1 MLIGKPA
8 DIAPS
13 EITPVETFRRR
24 RDIVKALGLS
34 AIAPLSSTWLTPA
47 QAAEV
52 SHQAA
57 IKHFSKT
64 SFGKEEKLT
73 PYQDVTTYNNFY
85 EFGTSKEQPAVN
97 AGKFRTNPWS
107 IAIEGEVHK
116 PQTLDLDQLLK
127 LAPLEERIYRM
138 RCVEGWSMVIPWVGL
153 PLSAL
158 IKLAQPTA
166 NAKYVEFITAAD
178 PESMIGVRAPILAWP
193 YLEAL
198 RLDEAMHPL
207 TILAVGL
214 YGEYLPK
221 QNGAPV
227 RLVVPWKYGFKGGKS
242 IVRIRFSE
250 RMPQTSWMQAAA
262 NEYGFYAN
270 VNPKVAH
277 PRWSQAS
284 ERRIGSGLFAR
295 RIPTQMFNGY
305 AEQVGQLYAG
315 MDLAKNF

>member
-24 RDIVKALGLS
+24 RELVKALGLG
-34 AIAPLSSTWLTPA
+34 AMAPLASAWLSPA

-52 SHQAA
+52 AHQAA
-57 IKHFSKT
+57 IKQYNKT
-64 SFGKEEKLT
+64 AFGKEDKLT
-73 PYQDVTTYNNFY
+73 PYQDVTSYNNFY
-85 EFGTSKEQPAVN
+85 EFGTAKEQPAVN
-97 AGKFRTNPWS
+97 AQKFRISPWN
-107 IAIEGEVHK
+107 ITIEGEVHK
-116 PQTLDLDQLLK
+116 PQTLDLDKLLK

-166 NAKYVEFITAAD
+166 NAKYIEFITAAD
-178 PESMIGVRAPILAWP
+178 PDSMIGVRAPILDWP
-193 YLEAL
+193 YTEAL

-214 YGEYLPK
+214 YGEYLPR

-250 RMPQTSWMQAAA
+250 KMPQTTWMRAAA
-262 NEYGFYAN
+262 AEYGFYAN

-284 ERRIGSGLFAR
+284 ERRIGGGLFTR

-315 MDLAKNF
+315 MDLARNF